1 MYDLALGDLSK
12 SLPFVTPVPCS
23 IREGAGLDD
32 LQGPYTPPRSCSSD
46 SMPKGEG
53 IWRKTLFLFLIIKTK
68 HACKRNY
75 AKPKISLFLPSPI
88 NSPGE
93 SLPST
98 LKAHFFDD
106 VDPNDP

>member
-1 MYDLALGDLSK
+1 MNVSEKWTPKACRLMYDLALGDLSK

-53 IWRKTLFLFLIIKTK
+53 THLKPDFKIPTSSLTLLDFLPDSAKTL
-68 HACKRNY
+68 
-75 AKPKISLFLPSPI
+75 
-88 NSPGE
+88 
-93 SLPST
+93 
-98 LKAHFFDD
+98 LK
-106 VDPNDP
+106 